1 MRYLTSVLLI
11 IISFTISAGSSNFNY
26 LSGQAAFSDMVDQ
39 VLITAMDQIDNRIY
53 AVGEFGI
60 IIYSDDFGEN
70 WLQAESV
77 PFTNTLTDISCISI
91 NRCWATG
98 HDATILQTSDAG
110 KTWQKQYEDIGYDA
124 PLLSIHMF
132 PSGEGIALGAFALSL
147 RTTDFGKS
155 WGYMFI
161 DDDDFQPHLNYAYG
175 DSQAW
180 RKSSANEA
188 YAVGEIGKYYI
199 SDDKGLNWLVVST
212 GYEGS
217 YWSGIKVDEGKSLL
231 LGMSGN
237 LTLISRYGPE
247 DIIPDDKFTSIACYE
262 AGYFKD
268 DCKLFAFDN
277 IYIGTK
283 NSLTNAIMMDD
294 GRIAISGNGGSVTV
308 VDLYRKKS
316 IETCVRSDRLSNTS
330 IVYLGGE
337 EFLLAGEDGFR
348 IHNMKECY
356 NNFTSSSNN
365 SQDTY
370 YTVDLNMVQFF

>member
-1 MRYLTSVLLI
+1 MRNFIFTLSILLFA
-11 IISFTISAGSSNFNY
+11 SSQASASNFNY
-26 LSGQAAFSDMVDQ
+26 DTGLAAINPMANKA
-39 VLITAMDQIDNRIY
+39 LINAMDKIDDRIY
-53 AVGEFGI
+53 AVGEHGI
-60 IIYSDDFGEN
+60 ILYSDDDGNN
-70 WLQAESV
+70 WKQSEKV
-77 PFTNTLTDISCISI
+77 PFTNTLTDISCISKKE
-91 NRCWATG
+91 CWASG
-98 HDATILQTSDAG
+98 HDATILHSNDYG
-110 KTWQKQYEDIGYDA
+110 KTWIKQYEDPDFDA
-124 PLLSIHMF
+124 PLLSIHMYDN
-132 PSGEGIALGAFALSL
+132 GEGIAIGAFALSL
-147 RTTDFGKS
+147 RTEDGGNT
-155 WGYMFI
+155 WGYLFM
-161 DDDDFQPHLNYAYG
+161 DDDDFQPHFNYAYG
-175 DSQAW
+175 DSQSW
-180 RKSSANEA
+180 RKSSASEA

-237 LTLISRYGPE
+237 LTLITRYGPE
-247 DIIPDDKFTSIACYE
+247 DIVPADKFTSIACYE

-277 IYIGTK
+277 IFIGTK

-294 GRIAISGNGGSVTV
+294 GRIAISGNGGSVTI
-308 VDLYRKKS
+308 VDLYKKKTV
-316 IETCVRSDRLSNTS
+316 ETCVRSDRLSNTS

-348 IHNMKECY
+348 NHSMIECY
-356 NNFTSSSNN
+356 DNFASSDTS

>member
-1 MRYLTSVLLI
+1 MRYLISVLLI

-26 LSGQAAFSDMVDQ
+26 LSGEAAKSDMVNQ
-39 VLITAMDQIDNRIY
+39 SLITAMNQVDNRIY

-60 IIYSDDFGEN
+60 IIYSDDFGDN
-70 WLQAESV
+70 WTQAETV
-77 PFTNTLTDISCISI
+77 PYTNTLTDISCINI
-91 NRCWATG
+91 ETCWATG
-98 HDATILQTSDAG
+98 HDATILHTTDSG
-110 KTWQKQYEDIGYDA
+110 KTWSKQYEDIEYDA

-147 RTTDFGKS
+147 RTTDFGKT

-175 DSQAW
+175 DTQLW
-180 RKSSANEA
+180 RKSSADEA

-217 YWSGIKVDEGKSLL
+217 YWSGIKVDDGKSLL

-237 LTLISRYGPE
+237 LTLITRYGPE
-247 DIIPDDKFTSIACYE
+247 DIIPPDKFTSIACYE

-277 IYIGTK
+277 IFIGTK

-294 GRIAISGNGGSVTV
+294 GRIAISGNGGSVTII
-308 VDLYRKKS
+308 DLYRKKTV
-316 IETCVRSDRLSNTS
+316 ETCVRSDRLSNTS

-348 IHNMKECY
+348 KHSMQECY
-356 NNFTSSSNN
+356 DNFASSNKK

>member
-1 MRYLTSVLLI
+1 M
-11 IISFTISAGSSNFNY
+11 
-26 LSGQAAFSDMVDQ
+26 
-39 VLITAMDQIDNRIY
+39 
-53 AVGEFGI
+53 
-60 IIYSDDFGEN
+60 
-70 WLQAESV
+70 
-77 PFTNTLTDISCISI
+77 
-91 NRCWATG
+91 
-98 HDATILQTSDAG
+98 
-110 KTWQKQYEDIGYDA
+110 
-124 PLLSIHMF
+124 
-132 PSGEGIALGAFALSL
+132 
-147 RTTDFGKS
+147 
-155 WGYMFI
+155 
-161 DDDDFQPHLNYAYG
+161 DDDDFQPHFNYAYG

-212 GYEGS
+212 GYDGS

-237 LTLISRYGPE
+237 LTLITRYGPE
-247 DIIPDDKFTSIACYE
+247 DIVPADKFTSIACYE

-294 GRIAISGNGGSVTV
+294 GRIAISGNGGSVTI
-308 VDLYRKKS
+308 VDLYRKKTV
-316 IETCVRSDRLSNTS
+316 ETCVRSDRLSNTS
-330 IVYLGGE
+330 IVYLGDE

-348 IHNMKECY
+348 KHSMEECY
-356 NNFTSSSNN
+356 DNFAAVSSK

-370 YTVDLNMVQFF
+370 YTVDLNLVQFF